1 MKKSAIGKHG
11 GLDVERG
18 EEEREGREEEGRNG
32 GEMVPRPSMSHS
44 VQGASAFLLPSSVTR
59 IKCNQTNNALR
70 LPSVSQHVT

>member
-44 VQGASAFLLPSSVTR
+44 VQGASAFLLPSSVSNT
-59 IKCNQTNNALR
+59 KQVQ
-70 LPSVSQHVT
+70 SDK